1 MDPEHHRIFLL
12 VCQKMQDPELCLQQT
27 PLRYKVLFPPGQ
39 MSALLLVDKKKKS
52 HGVPKPPLNATYYVS
67 IEAHL
72 CYSHE
77 VW

>member
-39 MSALLLVDKKKKS
+39 MSALLLVDKKKKVMES
-52 HGVPKPPLNATYYVS
+52 LNLPLMQHTM
-67 IEAHL
+67 
-72 CYSHE
+72 
-77 VW
+77 